1 MQVRTS
7 MLLTILMVAATLG
20 PLLISEVSA
29 EGENNSPN
37 EQFIGNIEDFDVE
50 IHGKPYITIEGET
63 VYSATRLHKMAWP
76 VLL

>member
-20 PLLISEVSA
+20 PLLISQVAA

-37 EQFIGNIEDFDVE
+37 EQFIGNIEDFEV
-50 IHGKPYITIEGET
+50 G
-63 VYSATRLHKMAWP
+63 TRFQLKSKRVFLQQP
-76 VLL
+76 F